1 MSNINDLNKTL
12 EKVIDCIQEKDV
24 NAFMG
29 QLDATL
35 RKKYTIESIEKT
47 HFYTDGSILQA
58 LMRLKSGKWFVEG
71 DKALLSSNVF
81 RLALLMKKEGEAWKF
96 SGFVTKKLDIPEVS
110 EGYHIDAV
118 SLKSYPQEVQEK
130 IQDIMTFHQKV
141 CEAIRSQDIEAMQK
155 IFTSFKTR
163 RPYRFR
169 RVPII
174 NYYLTNSERETSRS
188 IKCIRLSGTEATIDF
203 DGAPLVWY
211 LIKLTGHWCVARIID
226 FSTADFKPSE
236 LPTFYFKNKEDV
248 ESFIER

>member
-12 EKVIDCIQEKDV
+12 ENVIECIQEKDV

-35 RKKYTIESIEKT
+35 RKKYTVKSIEKT

-58 LMRLKSGKWFVEG
+58 LMRLKSGKWFVEE
-71 DKALLSSNVF
+71 DKALLTSNVF
-81 RLALLMKKEGEAWKF
+81 RLALLMKKEGETWKF

-110 EGYHIDAV
+110 KGYHIDAV

-130 IQDIMTFHQKV
+130 IHDIMAFHKEV
-141 CEAIRSQDIEAMQK
+141 CEVICSQNIEAMQK

-163 RPYRFR
+163 RPYRFQR
-169 RVPII
+169 IPII
-174 NYYLTNSERETSRS
+174 NYYLANSGRETSRS

-203 DGAPLVWY
+203 DEVPLVWY
-211 LIKLTGHWCVARIID
+211 LIKLTGCWCVARIID

-236 LPTFYFKNKEDV
+236 LPIFYFKNKENIK
-248 ESFIER
+248 SFIER